1 MAKRPEWNV
10 GAKSKLSLRSKSQ
23 QQSMPLEAAAA
34 PSNGQI
40 VNGLAGKGAAVGHVL
55 IKVRPVCSWSR
66 LVTMWVL
73 AGCKPTRKACANCSC
88 GRADAEA
95 RGEKV
100 LLNGEDN
107 AQSACGSVCS
117 ILHLGCMSW
126 RAPLNFR
133 SSQADQKCPSLACIA
148 YCCLRLDL
156 VQPDAASH

>member
-10 GAKSKLSLRSKSQ
+10 GAKSKLSLRSKPQ

-34 PSNGQI
+34 SNGQA
-40 VNGLAGKGAAVGHVL
+40 VDGLAGKGAAVGHHVL
-55 IKVRPVCSWSR
+55 IKARPVCSWSR

-107 AQSACGSVCS
+107 AQSACGSVCF

-126 RAPLNFR
+126 SAHIGLQKSTGR
-133 SSQADQKCPSLACIA
+133 SEVPNLGLHCVLLPALGFGSA
-148 YCCLRLDL
+148 
-156 VQPDAASH
+156 